1 MPVPR
6 AVGNAFL
13 CRSKGAT
20 LVGVELI
27 AKVLVLVMCS
37 SSLLVVVMVET
48 VRVLKLM
55 QYKLNAEMEYVYK
68 AGMVAIARHS
78 PNPSVLQDGWMCV
91 SLVNNPLY
99 IW

>member
-13 CRSKGAT
+13 RRSECAT

-55 QYKLNAEMEYVYK
+55 Q
-68 AGMVAIARHS
+68 
-78 PNPSVLQDGWMCV
+78 
-91 SLVNNPLY
+91 
-99 IW
+99 